1 MFCSGAAIPLRE
13 LESKI
18 GAAVADS
25 AISAEN
31 KIDTHAAFLKL
42 AIRALLLRS
51 YYAGLLKH

>member
-13 LESKI
+13 FESKI

-25 AISAEN
+25 AISAAN
-31 KIDTHAAFLKL
+31 KMDTHAAFLKF

-51 YYAGLLKH
+51 YYVGVLKH